1 MSILRTAA
9 TTVATRPRDCL
20 RELTATAVAVAT
32 WPLGLSDGP
41 LSLALAGARRDSGV
55 APVGTPVVLVHGFAG
70 SKSNF
75 LPVETQLR
83 RAGYER
89 VVRFTYNAFT
99 QAIPDVAQQL
109 SDCVTE
115 VLARTGA
122 DRVHL
127 VGHSLGGVVCR
138 WFVTELGGDE
148 IVDLVVTIA
157 SPHDG
162 TPLGHLGA
170 LRQHDL
176 GRCAT
181 QIATGS
187 ALLLGLDERLTT
199 RHEAGERVDC
209 RWVAFSCDLDVVV
222 PAARAELHHAAL
234 DVTNVLVVGRGH
246 LSVLLA
252 PELAQALTAQLL
264 AAEAPSPYAPAV
276 AA

>member
-9 TTVATRPRDCL
+9 TAATQRPRDCL

-41 LSLALAGARRDSGV
+41 LSLALAGACRGRGV
-55 APVGTPVVLVHGFAG
+55 TPVATPVVLVHGFAG

-75 LPVETQLR
+75 LRIETQLR

-89 VVRFTYNAFT
+89 IVRFTYNAFT
-99 QAIPDVAQQL
+99 QGVPDVAQQL
-109 SDCVTE
+109 ADCVTE

-148 IVDLVVTIA
+148 VVDLVVTIA
-157 SPHDG
+157 SPHHG
-162 TPLGHLGA
+162 SPFGHLGT
-170 LRQHDL
+170 LRRNDL
-176 GRCAT
+176 GRCAS

-187 ALLLGLDERLTT
+187 ALLAGLDERLTT
-199 RHEAGERVDC
+199 RHAAGERIDC

-222 PAARAELHHAAL
+222 PAARAELHHAGL
-234 DVTNVLVVGRGH
+234 DVTNVLVEGRGH

-252 PELAQALTAQLL
+252 PELAEAVTAHLL
-264 AAEAPSPYAPAV
+264 AAETPTSYAPAV